1 MKKRGNRVE
10 EEIKERKIGSTIAHK
25 KRKGQVLFFL
35 GSMLLLFVAYLGIK
49 RQFEKRFQIIKDDF
63 SWVCQVDNI
72 EEIDETVVLSGFAFQ
87 LNQDAKEEVFELILC
102 DTETGKGYYPKMQ
115 YNSREDVNDY
125 FLCEYD
131 YTKSGFTASISSKKL
146 DLENKVYEVLLRPVG
161 QLKAYSIGV
170 YYANGEMFFV
180 NPKEFIALNIEE
192 TDLEKVVQEG
202 ILRVYRPDY
211 GIYVYQYEGELY
223 WIAEEEYEFVDDN
236 TLIQFQMN
244 TTQIQNLPQDRLA
257 NHWLWSNISF
267 WFQSKELTDW
277 NTGIYRVAKVALPT
291 KYSITHIWTG
301 NYKSAWIWQSDF
313 RPWYV
318 FNEE

>member
-1 MKKRGNRVE
+1 ME
-10 EEIKERKIGSTIAHK
+10 EEIKEGKIGSTIAHK

-102 DTETGKGYYPKMQ
+102 DIETGKGYYPKMN
-115 YNSREDVNDY
+115 YTSREDVNDY

-131 YTKSGFTASISSKKL
+131 YTESGFTASISSKKL

-161 QLKAYSIGV
+161 EKDAYRFGV
-170 YYANGEMFFV
+170 YYANGEMSFV
-180 NPKEFIALNIEE
+180 NPKEFVPLDVVGTELEKIIEE
-192 TDLEKVVQEG
+192 GV
-202 ILRVYRPDY
+202 LRVYQPDY
-211 GIYVYQYEGELY
+211 GMYVYQYKGELY
-223 WIAEEEYEFVDDN
+223 WIAEEWYDFVDND
-236 TLIQFQMN
+236 TYIQFQMD
-244 TTQIQNLPQDRLA
+244 TTQTDKLPKDRIE
-257 NHWLWSNISF
+257 NNWFWSNISF
-267 WFQSKELTDW
+267 QFQSKELIDW
-277 NTGIYRVAKVALPT
+277 NTGKYRVAKVSLPT
-291 KYSITHIWTG
+291 EYSITKIWTG
-301 NYKSAWIWQSDF
+301 NYRDKWIWRNDF

-318 FNEE
+318 FEEE